1 MKSAMHQQR
10 HVYFSQAFLK
20 VFAEALCQG
29 TYGNPM
35 NKKMVLH
42 NNIKNMGRYWYF
54 GSLLDNMRLAYP
66 NPEIL
71 IWPKIFEKWLT
82 PKKSGKNLTF
92 KKTYSGK
99 ILA

>member
-20 VFAEALCQG
+20 VFSEVFCPG

-42 NNIKNMGRYWYF
+42 NNIKNMGRY
-54 GSLLDNMRLAYP
+54 
-66 NPEIL
+66 
-71 IWPKIFEKWLT
+71 
-82 PKKSGKNLTF
+82 
-92 KKTYSGK
+92 
-99 ILA
+99 

>member
-20 VFAEALCQG
+20 VFAEALCPG
-29 TYGNPM
+29 T
-35 NKKMVLH
+35 LH